1 MKLIIHNTDHDA
13 YKRLE
18 EEHKPHHHDEQAE
31 SVGICRKSRYWE
43 DPAYHEYV
51 RKHGEHFSR
60 SLSVWVCS
68 MMENRNGKV
77 HNWTPEQ
84 VDMALSGMGKI
95 IKAAHKYDAHYLANM
110 AYADYMGR
118 SLKEDADCLQW
129 VADFLEDPDGYNEKA
144 FSHWIV
150 DAMKKCLD
158 VDWRMFI

>member
-1 MKLIIHNTDHDA
+1 MKLIIHNNKMQDA
-13 YKRLE
+13 YRRLE
-18 EEHKPHHHDEQAE
+18 EKHEPQQQAE

-60 SLSVWVCS
+60 SLSLWVCS

-84 VDMALSGMGKI
+84 VDMALSGMGKT

-110 AYADYMGR
+110 AYADYMGK

-129 VADFLEDPDGYNEKA
+129 AADFLEDPDGYAEKA
-144 FSHWIV
+144 FNHWIA